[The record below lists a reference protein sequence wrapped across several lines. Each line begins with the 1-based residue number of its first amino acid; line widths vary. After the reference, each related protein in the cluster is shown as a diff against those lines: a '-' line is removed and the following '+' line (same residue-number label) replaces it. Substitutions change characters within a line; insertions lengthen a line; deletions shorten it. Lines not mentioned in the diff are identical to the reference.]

1 MPNIEEVLRLK
12 TEGFTNKE
20 IAEKLSVEGE
30 EPLTYQMIG
39 KIIKD
44 NTPKDTTPKVVTKK
58 SKAVKGK
65 VVDKPQKFF
74 KTMTQPE
81 YEEYSLANGR
91 TRYGGEK
98 GVKVNATIEELRA
111 YINSGWKPSM
121 LLEKWQMTEEELK
134 QLTWKLAK
142 AELRDR
148 QPTINYKQDFFR
160 F

>member
-1 MPNIEEVLRLK
+1 MPIEK
-12 TEGFTNKE
+12 IMQMKAEGFSNKE
-20 IAEKLSVEGE
+20 IAEKLGTE
-30 EPLTYQMIG
+30 ELPLTYQAVG

-44 NTPKDTTPKVVTKK
+44 NTPKVTLEV
-58 SKAVKGK
+58 AEI
-65 VVDKPQKFF
+65 KPARVF
-74 KTMTQPE
+74 KTMTSTE
-81 YEEYSLANGR
+81 YEEYSLANGL

-98 GVKVNATIEELRA
+98 GLKVNATIEELRA

-121 LLEKWQMTEEELK
+121 LREKWQMSEEELK